1 MPTCIHIYIYIHP
14 TALPMSSAEYFCDI
28 SLLTPFCKPFCC
40 IQHRRDLRP
49 SCSTGIFG
57 WSNTV
62 GSSTSCFL
70 SSFRCSPISDYLQGF
85 ITAIPKLWHCSSADD
100 LHACH
105 CWLLGVLLHNSS
117 NQKVKH
123 CLTLLHHFRG
133 TRNQRIAPWT
143 YMLGEG
149 QCWGEASS
157 WDTETVH
164 LIGTTTGVLVAG
176 TEGLRGTENPERAF
190 YTSDFA
196 CSFSPGLPVS
206 LLPA

>member
-1 MPTCIHIYIYIHP
+1 MHTCIHIYIYILP

-28 SLLTPFCKPFCC
+28 PLLTPFCKSFCC
-40 IQHRRDLRP
+40 IQHRRDLRI

-57 WSNTV
+57 WSNTA

-100 LHACH
+100 LHTCH

-133 TRNQRIAPWT
+133 TRNQRIAP
-143 YMLGEG
+143 
-149 QCWGEASS
+149 
-157 WDTETVH
+157 
-164 LIGTTTGVLVAG
+164 
-176 TEGLRGTENPERAF
+176 
-190 YTSDFA
+190 
-196 CSFSPGLPVS
+196 
-206 LLPA
+206 LLPGHTCQGKDNAGERPAPEIQKLSI